1 MSDTIVQIA
10 DLTLTIDNS
19 TDETYGRLDVTLQI
33 IQSDM
38 TYEEVSQARRDG
50 RRYKLVEVFDT

>member
-10 DLTLTIDNS
+10 DLILTIDNS